1 MTNAKFCRNL
11 VCAGLG
17 ALALGYVPLSHA
29 FYAQATPPTGFVG
42 GAVNTYNAA
51 KAGVSASVELGRI
64 AATASLNVGG
74 KAVGIATKI
83 PYAANAVR
91 VAASLIYLHPAVR
104 TTVKVATLLGLTG
117 YAFDLA
123 DGVWKKMDS
132 QAQPSTG
139 YEYRMI
145 TSVCTPGSGA
155 WYPTPMAAI
164 QSYAALRSCNGD
176 SVTVG
181 SCSGSGEATA
191 CSFTI
196 TYKGGT
202 TSSFGPYRF
211 DEKRQASCPVGWYT
225 TPAGCVQ
232 TPPAVAVSQEQFVE
246 DLSRHPM
253 GPNILPELPFDLPVD
268 VPYIEP
274 IFIPTGNPVKNP
286 RYDPSKPQTGE
297 NQPYVQP
304 GVKIDPAND
313 AKNPFQVNVQ
323 PSDRPTSSP
332 NGSTDPKPITPGS
345 GTETDGSNDQPKED
359 KDERDLCE
367 KNPDIL
373 ACQKVDTEVEDAEI
387 PKAQKTV
394 SYQAENIWGGG
405 SCPADQYAR
414 VGGQQVK
421 VVDWSRDCQFITDY
435 VRPVTLVVCAL
446 IVAGILAGALK
457 P

>member
-1 MTNAKFCRNL
+1 MTNAKFYRNL

-29 FYAQATPPTGFVG
+29 FYAQLTAPAGFTA
-42 GAVNTYNAA
+42 GAINTYNAA
-51 KAGVSASVELGRI
+51 KAGVTASVELGRI

-74 KAVGIATKI
+74 KAVGIATRI
-83 PYAANAVR
+83 PYAGS
-91 VAASLIYLHPAVR
+91 AARAAAALIYLHPAVR
-104 TTVKVATLLGLTG
+104 TIATVATLLGALG
-117 YAFDLA
+117 YAYDVAKGWQKRDPDALPSDGYDYALA
-123 DGVWKKMDS
+123 TRPADYYGTKA
-132 QAQPSTG
+132 QACQAMADTMTAPG
-139 YEYRMI
+139 YTNVKVAAVTPKCVI
-145 TSVCTPGSGA
+145 TSYRPQHGINDTFTDSG
-155 WYPTPMAAI
+155 YSSR
-164 QSYAALRSCNGD
+164 QS
-176 SVTVG
+176 
-181 SCSGSGEATA
+181 
-191 CSFTI
+191 
-196 TYKGGT
+196 
-202 TSSFGPYRF
+202 
-211 DEKRQASCPVGWYT
+211 SCPSNWYWT
-225 TPAGCVQ
+225 QAGCVQ
-232 TPPAVAVSQEQFVE
+232 NPPMVAIPQTQFVD
-246 DLSRHPM
+246 DLAADPKT
-253 GPNILPELPFDLPVD
+253 PNILPELPFDLPVD

-274 IFIPTGNPVKNP
+274 IFVPTGNPVKNP
-286 RYDPSKPQTGE
+286 KYDPSKPQTGE

-304 GVKIDPAND
+304 GVKVDPAND

-323 PSDRPTSSP
+323 PSNRPTASQT
-332 NGSTDPKPITPGS
+332 GSTDAQPITPGS

-394 SYQAENIWGGG
+394 TYQAENIWGGG

-414 VGGQQVK
+414 VGGQQLK